1 MQIDVEYKR
10 KDGKTVTTPNA
21 AEPGSIDMWL
31 GPTTSPVT
39 QPQVRSAQPQ
49 SS

>member
-21 AEPGSIDMWL
+21 DVLIFDGDLVRDWQIYIYVA
-31 GPTTSPVT
+31 PVYA
-39 QPQVRSAQPQ
+39 P
-49 SS
+49 